1 MFFRCPNY
9 GTSLG
14 FLLTMVDDYGWQ
26 IADHEDNKMN
36 FHDYC
41 FCKDKVPEVVIR
53 KVLKIKAEKK
63 IADKCPG

>member
-1 MFFRCPNY
+1 
-9 GTSLG
+9 
-14 FLLTMVDDYGWQ
+14 MVDDYGWQ